1 MSQYQSGSCNIGGG
15 EVKRRQIVA
24 VFGAFFTLS
33 SLVGF
38 VTQDISQSAR
48 LSIFLPAL
56 VFAIGFF
63 QSRQK
68 FCVAYGFMGTF
79 NFGRLG
85 QISKV
90 QSPEDRAR
98 DRKFA
103 LVLLSKAVLLAA
115 AITAIALF
123 I

>member
-1 MSQYQSGSCNIGGG
+1 MSQYQAGSCNIGGG
-15 EVKRRQIVA
+15 EIKRRQIVA

-38 VTQDISQSAR
+38 VTQDVSRSAR
-48 LSIFLPAL
+48 ISIFLPAL

-79 NFGRLG
+79 NFGKMG

-103 LVLLSKAVLLAA
+103 LKLLGKAVLLAA
-115 AITAIALF
+115 VITLLALF

>member
-1 MSQYQSGSCNIGGG
+1 MSQYQAGSCNIGGG
-15 EVKRRQIVA
+15 EIKRRQIVA

-38 VTQDISQSAR
+38 VTQDVSRSAR
-48 LSIFLPAL
+48 MSIFLPAL

-79 NFGRLG
+79 NFGKMG

-103 LVLLSKAVLLAA
+103 LKLLGKAVLLAA
-115 AITAIALF
+115 VITVFALF

>member
-1 MSQYQSGSCNIGGG
+1 MSQYQAGSCNIGGG
-15 EVKRRQIVA
+15 EIKRRQIVA

-38 VTQDISQSAR
+38 VTQDVSRSAR
-48 LSIFLPAL
+48 ITIFLPAL

-79 NFGRLG
+79 NFGKMG

-103 LVLLSKAVLLAA
+103 LKLLGKAVLLAA
-115 AITAIALF
+115 VITLFALF

>member
-1 MSQYQSGSCNIGGG
+1 MSQYQAGSCNIGGG
-15 EVKRRQIVA
+15 EIKRRQIVA

-38 VTQDISQSAR
+38 VTQDVSRSAR
-48 LSIFLPAL
+48 ISIFLPAL

-79 NFGRLG
+79 NFGKMG

-103 LVLLSKAVLLAA
+103 LKLLGKAVLLAA
-115 AITAIALF
+115 VITLFALF

>member
-1 MSQYQSGSCNIGGG
+1 MSQYQAGSCNIGGG
-15 EVKRRQIVA
+15 EIKRRQIVA

-38 VTQDISQSAR
+38 VTQDVSRSAR
-48 LSIFLPAL
+48 ITIFLPAL

-79 NFGRLG
+79 NFGKMG

-103 LVLLSKAVLLAA
+103 LKLLGKAVLLAA
-115 AITAIALF
+115 VITVFALF

>member
-1 MSQYQSGSCNIGGG
+1 MSQYQAGSCNIGGG
-15 EVKRRQIVA
+15 EIKRRQIVA

-38 VTQDISQSAR
+38 VTQDVSRSAR
-48 LSIFLPAL
+48 ITIFLPAL

-79 NFGRLG
+79 NFGKMG

-90 QSPEDRAR
+90 QSPEDRAS

-103 LVLLSKAVLLAA
+103 LKLLGKAVLLAA
-115 AITAIALF
+115 VITVFALF

>member
-1 MSQYQSGSCNIGGG
+1 MSQYQAGICNIGGG
-15 EVKRRQIVA
+15 EIKRRQIVA

-38 VTQDISQSAR
+38 VTQDVSRSAR
-48 LSIFLPAL
+48 ISIFLPAL

-79 NFGRLG
+79 NFGKMG

-103 LVLLSKAVLLAA
+103 LKLLGKAVLLAA
-115 AITAIALF
+115 VITLLALF

>member
-1 MSQYQSGSCNIGGG
+1 MSQYQAGSCNIGGG
-15 EVKRRQIVA
+15 EIKRRQIVA

-38 VTQDISQSAR
+38 VTQDVSRSAR
-48 LSIFLPAL
+48 ISIFLPAF

-79 NFGRLG
+79 NFGKMG

-103 LVLLSKAVLLAA
+103 LKLLGKAVLLAA
-115 AITAIALF
+115 VITLLALF

>member
-1 MSQYQSGSCNIGGG
+1 MSQYQAGSCNIGGG
-15 EVKRRQIVA
+15 EIKRRQIVA

-38 VTQDISQSAR
+38 VTQDVSRSAR
-48 LSIFLPAL
+48 ISIFLPAL

-79 NFGRLG
+79 NFGKMG

-103 LVLLSKAVLLAA
+103 LKLLGKAVLLAA
-115 AITAIALF
+115 VITVFALF

>member
-1 MSQYQSGSCNIGGG
+1 MSQYQAGSCNIGGG
-15 EVKRRQIVA
+15 EIKRRQIVA

-38 VTQDISQSAR
+38 VTQDVSRSAR
-48 LSIFLPAL
+48 ITIFLPAL

-79 NFGRLG
+79 NFGKMG

-103 LVLLSKAVLLAA
+103 LKLLGKAVLLAA
-115 AITAIALF
+115 VITLLALF